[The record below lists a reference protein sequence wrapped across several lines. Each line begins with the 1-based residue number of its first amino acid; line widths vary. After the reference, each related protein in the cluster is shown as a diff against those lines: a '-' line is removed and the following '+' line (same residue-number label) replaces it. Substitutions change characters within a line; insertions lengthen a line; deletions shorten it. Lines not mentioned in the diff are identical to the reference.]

1 MSTIPTPQVPEYGVR
16 VNKPK
21 NLQEFKDQVRE
32 VHASSVDLGVSGPII
47 LLSAFLSSTMVLMYR
62 GVRRGALW
70 IERRVRRQTV

>member
-1 MSTIPTPQVPEYGVR
+1 MSATPQVVEYGAR

-47 LLSAFLSSTMVLMYR
+47 LLSAFLSSTAVLMYR

-70 IERRVRRQTV
+70 IERRVRRQPSL